1 MIWLL
6 VGFLFGTFAWRCS
19 VERSTLLASWPV
31 VGSWRLSRRV
41 QLSGGSQTGVCRV
54 VDSVGVLVLGDWMV
68 VYSLAES
75 MV

>member
-1 MIWLL
+1 MTWLL
-6 VGFLFGTFAWRCS
+6 VGFLFGNFAWRRS

-41 QLSGGSQTGVCRV
+41 QLSRVSHMGACRV